1 MSFVAEV
8 EHISKPDFTRPI
20 DFLALGVFQDKGL
33 QPWQRAV
40 DSAVDGRLY

>member
-8 EHISKPDFTRPI
+8 EQISKLDFTRPL
-20 DFLALGVFQDKGL
+20 DFLALGIFQDKGL

-40 DSAVDGRLY
+40 DSAPDGRLY